1 MALQLA
7 FLKDRGHPTAV
18 YETASTRLFLH
29 GRTEVIRSLSKESVA
44 FVEAMVHN
52 LGSVCFHSPCSARS
66 LTAHRPHNNEDC

>member
-7 FLKDRGHPTAV
+7 FLKDRGHRTAV

-44 FVEAMVHN
+44 FVEAMAHDR
-52 LGSVCFHSPCSARS
+52 GSVRLHSPCFARS
-66 LTAHRPHNNEDC
+66 LTCP